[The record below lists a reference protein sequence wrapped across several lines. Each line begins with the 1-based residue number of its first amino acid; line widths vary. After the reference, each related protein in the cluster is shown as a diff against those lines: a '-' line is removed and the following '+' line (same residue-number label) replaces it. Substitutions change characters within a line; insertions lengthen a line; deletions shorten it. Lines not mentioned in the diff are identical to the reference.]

1 MKLSEFLARR
11 GIDASFFER
20 DGKVNFGLWHK
31 EAKYSV
37 LIERFGQS
45 QIIASLLED
54 DKSFYNGVVRYNS
67 VERSIVSSFDEFLKK
82 WDSLEEKIYPDRK
95 VEMWRKPFV
104 LWEKLE
110 ELL

>member
-1 MKLSEFLARR
+1 MKLSDFLARR

-37 LIERFGQS
+37 LIERFGQN
-45 QIIASLLED
+45 QIVASLLED
-54 DKSFYNGVVRYNS
+54 DKSFYNGVFRYNS

-82 WDSLEEKIYPDRK
+82 WDSLEDEIYSDRRI
-95 VEMWRKPFV
+95 EMWRKPFAI
-104 LWEKLE
+104 WDKLE
-110 ELL
+110 ASL